1 MLGVREFGMIGIVF
15 LVILVLLLPIILT
28 LIVGIGFA
36 NLFGFSGL
44 TWWAFVILFY
54 IIVEAI
60 LTKISI

>member
-1 MLGVREFGMIGIVF
+1 MLGLRELGMIGIVF

-54 IIVEAI
+54 IIVGAI